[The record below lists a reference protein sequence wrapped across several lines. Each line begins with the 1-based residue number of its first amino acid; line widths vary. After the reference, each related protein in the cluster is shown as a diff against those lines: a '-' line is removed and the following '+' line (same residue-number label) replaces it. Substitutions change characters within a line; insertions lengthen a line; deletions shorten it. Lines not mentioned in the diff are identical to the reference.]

1 MLKEECSDCVLGQ
14 NSSKSSYNL
23 LLDSYNHVIKIH
35 VVERNVDIY
44 YSFVFKNVFD
54 KFIDMFSGDVM
65 YRIIHEIIPVHIL
78 MFIYNISKT
87 HKCVVSKEAET
98 LRHLFF
104 ECTFNSQLLLLITNW
119 IFALSNGI
127 ISLNFKND
135 HTPRN

>member
-1 MLKEECSDCVLGQ
+1 MFKEECNNCVLGQ

-65 YRIIHEIIPVHIL
+65 YRIIHETTPVHIL
-78 MFIYNISKT
+78 MFI
-87 HKCVVSKEAET
+87 
-98 LRHLFF
+98 
-104 ECTFNSQLLLLITNW
+104 
-119 IFALSNGI
+119 
-127 ISLNFKND
+127 
-135 HTPRN
+135 

>member
-1 MLKEECSDCVLGQ
+1 MFKEECSNCVLGQ
-14 NSSKSSYNL
+14 NSSKSLYNL
-23 LLDSYNHVIKIH
+23 LLDSDDHVIKIH

-54 KFIDMFSGDVM
+54 KFVDMFSGDVM
-65 YRIIHEIIPVHIL
+65 HRIIHEIISVHIL

-87 HKCVVSKEAET
+87 HKCVVCKEAEA

-104 ECTFNSQLLLLITNW
+104 ECTFNSQLLLLINNW